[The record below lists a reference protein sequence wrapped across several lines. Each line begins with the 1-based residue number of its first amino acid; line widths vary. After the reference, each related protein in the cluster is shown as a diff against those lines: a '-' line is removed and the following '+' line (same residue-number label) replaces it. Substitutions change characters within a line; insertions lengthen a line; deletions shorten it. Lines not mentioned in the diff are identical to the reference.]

1 MDPPFIVEF
10 TDFRLVLE
18 GAKVKTNFKKIDKL
32 QQIQILGWAA
42 LHCLWN
48 TSTCCALG
56 QRGRIWGG
64 DDNGDD
70 DGGGGGDDDG
80 GALGR
85 RGRIRGG
92 DGGSLLIGNDQIDC
106 DHDDV
111 DDDKDWIKRKR

>member
-18 GAKVKTNFKKIDKL
+18 GAKVKSNFKKIDKL

-42 LHCLWN
+42 LQCLWN

-70 DGGGGGDDDG
+70 NGDDGGDDDKEKEEQ
-80 GALGR
+80 
-85 RGRIRGG
+85 G
-92 DGGSLLIGNDQIDC
+92 DSS
-106 DHDDV
+106 
-111 DDDKDWIKRKR
+111 

>member
-18 GAKVKTNFKKIDKL
+18 GAKVKSNFKKIDKL

-56 QRGRIWGG
+56 QRGRI
-64 DDNGDD
+64 
-70 DGGGGGDDDG
+70 
-80 GALGR
+80 
-85 RGRIRGG
+85 RGG
-92 DGGSLLIGNDQIDC
+92 DGKSLLIGNDKIIC

-111 DDDKDWIKRKR
+111 DKKEDKN